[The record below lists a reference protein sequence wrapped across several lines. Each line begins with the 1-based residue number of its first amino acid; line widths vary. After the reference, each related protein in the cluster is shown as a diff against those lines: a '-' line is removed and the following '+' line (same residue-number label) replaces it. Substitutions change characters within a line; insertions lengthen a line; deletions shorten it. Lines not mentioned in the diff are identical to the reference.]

1 MNTQSGSQ
9 WDSLKHF
16 AHQKS
21 QMYYNGL
28 SHDEALKSDTNG
40 IHNICERGG
49 IVGRGVLVDWLSWY
63 EKTHGDP
70 PSAVSRHEIP
80 ISELE
85 ECLQWQGT
93 STKPGDILLV
103 RTGYTR
109 WHNYA
114 SPVERNTGKCV
125 GDWVAEQRD
134 HGEVV
139 VRPSLRCCGIG
150 HYRFRGLATA
160 IQEGLGP
167 PRMAV
172 SAMGHAHRYVRLNRN
187 IWL

>member
-114 SPVERNTGKCV
+114 SPVERKRGTQESALAIGLQNNETTVRWLYDHHFAAVASDTIAFEAWPPPFKKG
-125 GDWVAEQRD
+125 WVLHEWLLVQW
-134 HGEVV
+134 GT
-139 VRPSLRCCGIG
+139 PIG
-150 HYRFRGLATA
+150 
-160 IQEGLGP
+160 
-167 PRMAV
+167 M
-172 SAMGHAHRYVRLNRN
+172 
-187 IWL
+187 